1 MHTPKPMMAA
11 IARHHS
17 KQDRHAHR
25 LAEKTFRA
33 SQTSLINKLEA
44 FPRFAT
50 KRSVARFL
58 ARYEIYKELLHVN
71 GSIVECGVFN
81 GAGFF
86 SWAQFANIFEPSNHS
101 RKIIGF
107 DTFEGFPSLSGEDED
122 ERKTFTA
129 GDMRG
134 DTADQLRASIGKYD
148 AERHLSHIPNAEIVQ
163 GDFMET
169 AESYVAAHPHLLVAL
184 LYLDFDLFEP
194 TRKAL
199 ELFLPR
205 MPKGAI
211 VCFDEL
217 NCEAF
222 PGETAALLEMLPI
235 RHCELRRFPFDP
247 WISYMKL

>member
-1 MHTPKPMMAA
+1 MPSRKPPMAA

-17 KQDRHAHR
+17 KQDALAHR
-25 LAEKTFRA
+25 LAERTFRA
-33 SQTSLINKLEA
+33 SKTSLVNKLEA

-50 KRSVARFL
+50 KRSIARFL
-58 ARYEIYKELLHVN
+58 ARYEIYKELLGVN

-86 SWAQFANIFEPSNHS
+86 SWAQFANIFEPANHS

-107 DTFEGFPSLSGEDED
+107 DTFAGFPAMAEEDED
-122 ERKTFTA
+122 PGRTFGP

-134 DTADQLRASIGKYD
+134 DSAEEIRRSIAKYD
-148 AERHLSHIPNAEIVQ
+148 AERHLSHIPNAEIVE
-163 GDFMET
+163 GNFLET
-169 AESYVAAHPHLLVAL
+169 AEAYLRGHPHLLVAL
-184 LYLDFDLFEP
+184 LYLDFDLYEP

-205 MPKGAI
+205 IPKGAI

-217 NCEAF
+217 NCAAF
-222 PGETAALLEMLPI
+222 PGETAALLETLPLE
-235 RHCELRRFPFDP
+235 RAELRRFPFDP
-247 WISYMKL
+247 WISYCRI